1 MSAKLKITLIKS
13 MVGRP
18 EKQRKV
24 LRGMGLTKLN
34 KSVLLNDTP
43 SIRGMVNAVSHLV
56 KAEEKTD
63 EAK

>member
-1 MSAKLKITLIKS
+1 MSVKLKITLVKS

-34 KSVLLNDTP
+34 KSVFLNDTP

-56 KAEEKTD
+56 KSEEKTD
-63 EAK
+63 EVK